1 MYLDRGL
8 KYMDERIQ
16 VTPPQSGRKKVR
28 VSTILSRKKKGQKL
42 AMLTAYDFYTAKL
55 LDQAGIEILLVG
67 DSAAMVVHGHENT
80 LPITTETMLV
90 HTAAVCR
97 GREFA
102 FVIADMPFMS
112 YQVSHE
118 QAITNAGRFVK
129 EAGAEAV
136 KLEGGLET
144 VDSVS
149 AVIKAGIPVQAHI
162 GLTFQK
168 IHAQSGARV
177 QGRDDKGRSY
187 LIESALALQEAGAFS
202 LILELIQEDVAAEI
216 SEMLAIP
223 TIGIGS
229 GKHCDGQVLVT
240 NDILGLYDQLKPR
253 FVREYADLTPIIID
267 AARRFK
273 SDVVSGDYPNFTELF
288 EAKGETEG
296 KKEESESSDSKSINS
311 RGANQPKRST

>member
-1 MYLDRGL
+1 
-8 KYMDERIQ
+8 MDERIQ
-16 VTPPQSGRKKVR
+16 VTPPENGRKKIR
-28 VSTILSRKKKGQKL
+28 VSTILSRKKKGRKL
-42 AMLTAYDFYTAKL
+42 TMLTAYDYYTAKL

-67 DSAAMVVHGHENT
+67 DSAAMVVHGHDNT
-80 LPITTETMLV
+80 LPITMETMLD
-90 HTAAVCR
+90 HTSAVCR
-97 GREFA
+97 GREYA

-144 VDSVS
+144 LDSVS
-149 AVIKAGIPVQAHI
+149 AVVKAGIPVQAHI
-162 GLTFQK
+162 GLTFQQ

-177 QGRDDKGRSY
+177 QGRDEKARSY
-187 LIESALALQEAGAFS
+187 LIESALALEEAGAFS
-202 LILELIQEDVAAEI
+202 LILELLQEDVAAEI
-216 SEMLAIP
+216 SAKLTIP

-240 NDILGLYDQLKPR
+240 NDILGLYDRLKPR

-267 AARRFK
+267 AAKRFK
-273 SDVVSGDYPNFTELF
+273 SDVVSGDYPNDTELF
-288 EAKGETEG
+288 EAEDQLKN
-296 KKEESESSDSKSINS
+296 KHNQSESSPGKSKI
-311 RGANQPKRST
+311 ADQPKRST